1 MKVHVIV
8 DGQGNIIGALAKGR
22 RTQDAEEVVIR
33 PAHPDHRLHELEVSD
48 DAFRLS
54 SGEFE
59 VHLKSHLGHKLG
71 AKQESSP

>member
-8 DGQGNIIGALAKGR
+8 DGHGNIMGALAKGR

-33 PAHPDHRLHELEVSD
+33 PALADHRLHELEVSD

-54 SGEFE
+54 PEEFE
-59 VHLKSHLGHKLG
+59 KHLKGHMGKRG
-71 AKQESSP
+71 G